1 MSDLHVALLIET
13 SNSHCRAL
21 LQGIADYV
29 RDNCQWSL
37 YLGEHERGAPVPS
50 WLRRWSGDG
59 IIARIENEKIARAIS
74 EVDAPAVNVSATDF
88 VQEMPTV
95 TTNEETLVRMA
106 FEHLQ
111 ERGFRE
117 FAFCGTAGYAW
128 SVTREEIF
136 QRLIDEADGSYH
148 IYELPSSGKRRK
160 NWEQEQTKV
169 ADWLE
174 SLPKPVG
181 LLASNDFRGQHVLDA
196 CRRARIAVPEQVA
209 VISLGDDEVMCNLTS
224 PLMTSVTTNSLDIG
238 YKASA
243 VLDQLM
249 AGKEVS
255 PRVSFV
261 EPVGVHLR
269 QSTDVTAIDDA
280 GVVTA
285 LQMIRQQACDGIKVE
300 KILEEVPLSRR
311 QLELR
316 FTKLVGRT
324 LHEEILRVKLTHAKR
339 LIAHSKLPL
348 GDIAHRTGFAHAS
361 HMGEVFQNKL
371 GYSPSEYRA
380 KFRHASLLPTDTG
393 RQGN

>member
-1 MSDLHVALLIET
+1 MKSDPHIALLIET
-13 SNSHCRAL
+13 SNAYCRSL
-21 LQGIADYV
+21 LQGVADYV

-50 WLRRWSGDG
+50 WLRRWRGDG
-59 IIARIENEKIARAIS
+59 IIARVENENIASAIS
-74 EVDAPAVNVSATDF
+74 EVDAPVVNVSATDF
-88 VQEMPTV
+88 AKEMPTV

-111 ERGFRE
+111 ERGFQE
-117 FAFCGTAGYAW
+117 FAFCGTAGYTW

-136 QRLIDEADGSYH
+136 RRFVHEAGGACH
-148 IYELPSSGKRRK
+148 IYKLPSSRKRRE
-160 NWEQEQTKV
+160 NWEQEQTRV
-169 ADWLE
+169 SVWLD

-196 CRRARIAVPEQVA
+196 CRRAGIAVPEQIA
-209 VISLGDDEVMCNLTS
+209 VISLGNDEVMCNLTS
-224 PLMTSVTTNSLDIG
+224 PQMTSVTTNSLDIG

-249 AGKEVS
+249 AGKSVS
-255 PRVSFV
+255 PRVFFV

-269 QSTDVTAIDDA
+269 QSTDVMAIDDKDVA
-280 GVVTA
+280 TA
-285 LQMIRQQACDGIKVE
+285 LQMIRRQACDGIKVE
-300 KILEEVPLSRR
+300 KILEQVPLSRR

-324 LHEEILRVKLTHAKR
+324 LHEEILRMKITQAKR
-339 LIAHSKLPL
+339 LIAHSKMPL

-371 GYSPSEYRA
+371 GITPSEYRA
-380 KFRHASLLPTDTG
+380 RF
-393 RQGN
+393 